1 MKKFILASIVFVL
14 FAGINVFAQSAEK
27 SCSDKSTTKASTSIE
42 KKICDVPE
50 TTKAAEMESTKK
62 EKDVKVIKAVNVE
75 TVKEAKKDDG
85 ACCSTSGSS
94 AEKTKVSDASLKN
107 E

>member
-1 MKKFILASIVFVL
+1 MKKFLLASVVFFLV
-14 FAGINVFAQSAEK
+14 AGINVFAQSAEK
-27 SCSDKSTTKASTSIE
+27 SCGDKSASKASTSIE

-50 TTKAAEMESTKK
+50 ATKAAEMESTKK
-62 EKDVKVIKAVNVE
+62 ESDVKIVKAVNIE
-75 TVKEAKKDDG
+75 TEKTEKKDDG
-85 ACCSTSGSS
+85 ACCPTSGSS